1 MKWLA
6 TLLIVTQLCSQAV
19 SIAKNQEQPAAPA
32 AAVATQ
38 SPAPTPEPTPEPTP
52 AATPTPTE
60 TPAATPETKKETP
73 KQESNTPQASAQH
86 TTRKGISYTDE
97 DVEELARIIFWEA
110 GSESERGQMAV
121 AEVILNRVQHDA
133 WPDTIQGVIY
143 QSSQF
148 TPTEDPAYKTRPID
162 SIRLLRAFWK
172 GKAFYAAK
180 ASRILAA
187 ANQIIWRIPLRS
199 GAIGLGIIS
208 SVPNKPQ
215 SRPNWVCFF

>member
-86 TTRKGISYTDE
+86 TTRKGITYTDE
-97 DVEELARIIFWEA
+97 DVEELARSIFWEA
-110 GSESERGQMAV
+110 FKNF
-121 AEVILNRVQHDA
+121 L
-133 WPDTIQGVIY
+133 
-143 QSSQF
+143 
-148 TPTEDPAYKTRPID
+148 
-162 SIRLLRAFWK
+162 
-172 GKAFYAAK
+172 
-180 ASRILAA
+180 
-187 ANQIIWRIPLRS
+187 
-199 GAIGLGIIS
+199 
-208 SVPNKPQ
+208 
-215 SRPNWVCFF
+215 

>member
-19 SIAKNQEQPAAPA
+19 SHRKEPGTACSARGSRGNTIAGSYPGTDAG
-32 AAVATQ
+32 TR
-38 SPAPTPEPTPEPTP
+38 TP

-86 TTRKGISYTDE
+86 TTRKGVSYTDE

-162 SIRLLRAFWK
+162 RPILYHCYARFGRGKRFMLRKRHVF
-172 GKAFYAAK
+172 
-180 ASRILAA
+180 
-187 ANQIIWRIPLRS
+187 
-199 GAIGLGIIS
+199 
-208 SVPNKPQ
+208 
-215 SRPNWVCFF
+215 